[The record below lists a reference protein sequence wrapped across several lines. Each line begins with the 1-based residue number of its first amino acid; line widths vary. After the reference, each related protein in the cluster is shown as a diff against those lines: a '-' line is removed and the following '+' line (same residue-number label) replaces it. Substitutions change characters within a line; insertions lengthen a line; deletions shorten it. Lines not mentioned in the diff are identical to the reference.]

1 MIPGSSGGAQKP
13 LQVRLEA
20 LPAQPKASPDRLRLG
35 WRQADKAFE
44 VGSSSKGGRE
54 EGGPRIPA
62 CPLPLP
68 TPYPIASPIN
78 LTLDPAVLG
87 SLPTQWVLD

>member
-1 MIPGSSGGAQKP
+1 MQKP
-13 LQVRLEA
+13 LQVRLQ
-20 LPAQPKASPDRLRLG
+20 AQPTPAKGYPGQAAAGRLWLG

-44 VGSSSKGGRE
+44 VGSSNKGGRE